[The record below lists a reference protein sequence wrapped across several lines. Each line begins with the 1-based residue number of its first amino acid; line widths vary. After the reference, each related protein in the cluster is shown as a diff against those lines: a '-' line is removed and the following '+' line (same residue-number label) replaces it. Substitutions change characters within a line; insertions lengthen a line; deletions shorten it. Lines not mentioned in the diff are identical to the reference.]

1 MAPVLGISFPKN
13 GTCRPVLP
21 CNGKYDLDRPS
32 DEEVFDGGP
41 ELLLMDMR
49 VLSTNEWLKR
59 VVLLASLPSILLPF
73 MPFMLP
79 YTCCCRDTLFDSD
92 ACCCFKI
99 VSTLDCFPVRID
111 YSWFGDSR
119 ESHRFRIS
127 RTFLEDK

>member
-59 VVLLASLPSILLPF
+59 VVLLASL
-73 MPFMLP
+73 
-79 YTCCCRDTLFDSD
+79 R
-92 ACCCFKI
+92 
-99 VSTLDCFPVRID
+99 V
-111 YSWFGDSR
+111 
-119 ESHRFRIS
+119 
-127 RTFLEDK
+127 